1 MFSSNSLSF
10 GSESI
15 CVSYSILDWTV
26 GNKKER
32 TGKAENRIEGREGK
46 NVREKYEERRGW
58 SGEGMV
64 IVPSD
69 LGQGLSP

>member
-1 MFSSNSLSF
+1 LRQREGN
-10 GSESI
+10 G
-15 CVSYSILDWTV
+15 VV